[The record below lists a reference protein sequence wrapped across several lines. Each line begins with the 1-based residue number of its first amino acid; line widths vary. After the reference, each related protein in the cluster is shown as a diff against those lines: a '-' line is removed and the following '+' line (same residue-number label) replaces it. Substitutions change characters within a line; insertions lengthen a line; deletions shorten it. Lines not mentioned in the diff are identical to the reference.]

1 MTEDLLRFKN
11 NQKYLIFDYET
22 CNLNLGLTS
31 NKPWQL
37 GFLVC
42 QGKKIIE
49 KKDFYISWDNLKV
62 SADAARITGFSKSKY
77 NRLKKDANN
86 VLEEFEKYLFN
97 DEYIIIGH
105 NVLGFDVYIHNLH
118 RKLLKKPPNYSYINR
133 VIDTNC
139 IARGVKNDISFSKDS
154 KLIEWQYKLLHH
166 RVRGVKTNLKQL
178 CKDYSIEFDE
188 NFLHDALYDVEK
200 TFEVYHKMIWQIEI

>member
-22 CNLNLGLTS
+22 CNLNLGLTA

-42 QGKKIIE
+42 QGKKIID
-49 KKDFYISWDNLKV
+49 KKDFYISWDDLKV

-118 RKLLKKPPNYSYINR
+118 RKLLKKPSNYSYINR

-139 IARGVKNDISFSKDS
+139 IARGLKNDISFSKDS

-178 CKDYSIEFDE
+178 
-188 NFLHDALYDVEK
+188 
-200 TFEVYHKMIWQIEI
+200 

>member
-77 NRLKKDANN
+77 NRL
-86 VLEEFEKYLFN
+86 YLVF
-97 DEYIIIGH
+97 
-105 NVLGFDVYIHNLH
+105 
-118 RKLLKKPPNYSYINR
+118 
-133 VIDTNC
+133 
-139 IARGVKNDISFSKDS
+139 
-154 KLIEWQYKLLHH
+154 
-166 RVRGVKTNLKQL
+166 
-178 CKDYSIEFDE
+178 
-188 NFLHDALYDVEK
+188 
-200 TFEVYHKMIWQIEI
+200 